1 MITTNFNPSV
11 LTTQRNLN
19 NATNSL
25 NTALER
31 MSTGYKVNC
40 AADDAAGMFV
50 ASTLNANI
58 RGLRQAQKNAQD
70 GISLLNTAEGSLSN
84 MTNILNR
91 LRDLAVQGANGVYET
106 TSREAIQNEA
116 NALKEQLK
124 QIYTGTN
131 FNGKNV
137 FTNNEAQAINTRIA
151 SLSAQSGGVN
161 ANSTLNTR
169 TTNVS
174 ALSNDTVPAGY
185 TAIYTVADLD
195 NIRNNV
201 DADGNI
207 VGNYI
212 LMNDLD
218 LSGINWDP
226 IGEGSPLSGGSICF
240 TGIFDG
246 NGHTINNLTIN
257 KPDEDTVGLF
267 GSIGDGAEIKNLGLV
282 DVDIYGGDTVGAIA
296 AYNVGSTGNTLITNC
311 FVTGNVA
318 GTGNNSIGGICGAV
332 AGSAT
337 ISNSYV
343 NVDVIGEG
351 AFHSVGGIAGA
362 VILSAKVS
370 NCYALGNATGGI
382 YVGGIVGM
390 SNTGIVENCFWLED
404 TPGSSDGIG
413 NDQGTSNNNSGLT
426 SDEIQNSDNFTDA
439 GWDENIWDFSNGTP
453 TLKPVPQPPSSATEE
468 NIIRLQIGSN
478 SKEISAI
485 YVDTGFNL
493 GNLDFDYTTE
503 ENCTETIKEIDRIL
517 GEINTKR
524 SEIGAAVNRINS
536 ILDSQTTTIENYT
549 AAKSTIM
556 DADIATESADYVKNQ
571 ILQQTS
577 STLLAQSQ
585 NLHSSIV
592 LSLIQ

>member
-1 MITTNFNPSV
+1 MITTNYNPSV

-19 NATNSL
+19 IATNSL

-50 ASTLNANI
+50 SSSLNANI

-124 QIYTGTN
+124 QIYNGTN

-137 FTNNEAQAINTRIA
+137 FTNNEIQTVNTRIA
-151 SLSAQSGGVN
+151 SLSAKSGRGVN

-226 IGEGSPLSGGSICF
+226 IGRGAASDNKYFKGV
-240 TGIFDG
+240 FDG
-246 NGHTINNLTIN
+246 NGHTIKNLTIN
-257 KPDEDTVGLF
+257 RPDEDHIGLF
-267 GSIGDGAEIKNLGLV
+267 GSISRGAEIKNLGLT
-282 DVDIYGGDTVGAIA
+282 DVAV
-296 AYNVGSTGNTLITNC
+296 TGNGMVGGLVGFGSYSGQVSNC
-311 FVTGNVA
+311 FVTGSV
-318 GTGNNSIGGICGAV
+318 TGDYQVGGICGWLGLA
-332 AGSAT
+332 SAT
-337 ISNSYV
+337 NSYA
-343 NVDVIGEG
+343 DVSVKGNN
-351 AFHSVGGIAGA
+351 SVGGICGSLAFAGA
-362 VILSAKVS
+362 VS
-370 NCYALGNATGGI
+370 NCYASGNVSGNTD
-382 YVGGIVGM
+382 VGAIVGF
-390 SNTGIVENCFWLED
+390 SQSGTVENCFWLED
-404 TPGSSDGIG
+404 TPGSTDGIG

-439 GWDENIWDFSNGTP
+439 GWDENIWDFSTGKP
-453 TLKPVPQPPSSATEE
+453 TLKPVPQPPSTDISE
-468 NIIRLQIGSN
+468 NIIRLQIGTN
-478 SKEISAI
+478 STDSSAI
-485 YVDTGFNL
+485 FIDTGFSL
-493 GNLDFDYTTE
+493 GAMDFDFMSE
-503 ENCTETIKEIDRIL
+503 GGCAAAIDEIDSIL
-517 GEINTKR
+517 ERINTKR
-524 SEIGAAVNRINS
+524 AEIGATINRINS
-536 ILDSQTTTIENYT
+536 ILDSQTTTTQNYT

-556 DADIATESADYVKNQ
+556 DADIANESADFVKNQ

-577 STLLAQSQ
+577 SALLAQSQ
-585 NLHSSIV
+585 NLHASIV
-592 LSLIQ
+592 LSLIG